1 MAIWPLRGEA
11 SDGRPPSSRVELAAG
26 HGTATEVTD
35 GADGGGEV
43 GTLPVRVALG
53 PARHCDRL
61 DVTVPQITVSAAPGL
76 ARIQCRQDGY
86 RPILEI
92 VPQLRPPP
100 SARDGPRARTVEITA
115 HYE

>member
-1 MAIWPLRGEA
+1 MWSLRGEA
-11 SDGRPPSSRVELAAG
+11 GDGRPLSPWVELAAG
-26 HGTATEVTD
+26 HGTAAEVAG
-35 GADGGGEV
+35 GADGGGDV
-43 GTLPVRVALG
+43 GTWPVRVALG

-92 VPQLRPPP
+92 VPQFRQPP